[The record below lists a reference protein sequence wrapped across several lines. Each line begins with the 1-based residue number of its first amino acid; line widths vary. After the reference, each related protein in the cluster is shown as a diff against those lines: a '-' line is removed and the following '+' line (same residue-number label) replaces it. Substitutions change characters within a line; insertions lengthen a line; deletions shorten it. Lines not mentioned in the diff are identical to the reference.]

1 MTARVPA
8 IHGTDDE
15 VSPPPHNR
23 RQLRAG
29 DTFPTLTLTDIAGDE
44 MTIPSEG
51 NQLIHLQFRR
61 FAGCPICNLH
71 LRSITARLDD
81 IAAAGVTEVVVFHST
96 DAELRK
102 YQDDMP
108 FAVVGDPH
116 RNLYRRFGVEAS
128 RWALLRPGA
137 WKAVPLGGVN
147 SAGTAVSRRRG
158 LFPAKPNGG
167 LLGLPADVLI
177 APDGRVLAAKYGR
190 HAYDQWSV
198 EDLLTHARTA
208 NA

>member
-1 MTARVPA
+1 MKTHNPA
-8 IHGTDDE
+8 IRETNDE
-15 VSPPPHNR
+15 ASPPPRNR
-23 RQLRAG
+23 RQLRIG
-29 DTFPTLTLTDIAGDE
+29 DTFPTLTLTDIAGE
-44 MTIPSEG
+44 EITIPTEG

-81 IAAAGVTEVVVFHST
+81 IAAAGVTEVVVFHAT

-102 YQDDMP
+102 YENDMP
-108 FAVVGDPH
+108 FAVVGDPD
-116 RNLYRRFGVEAS
+116 RILYRRFGVEAS
-128 RWALLRPGA
+128 RWAILRPGA
-137 WKAVPLGGVN
+137 WRAIPQGAANMV
-147 SAGTAVSRRRG
+147 GTAISRRRG
-158 LFPAKPNGG
+158 LLPVKANGG

-198 EDLLTHARTA
+198 QDLLTHARTA
-208 NA
+208 KV